1 MKNFYKKTESLTKII
16 LLTSL
21 LLFPVLSSADIIA
34 EKWTE
39 KCDKDQKNCS
49 INIKSEY
56 NLKDSDKKQT
66 LATITIRMQSTTE
79 KKMNLLDAEENTYK
93 LSQENKFTP
102 VIFVNLPLNVDLRKN
117 PLIQVDN
124 KNVLNVTYTH
134 CNNQIGCSTV
144 AELNND
150 IINLFK
156 EGKEVNVII
165 AAVGNNKNMS
175 IKFPLKG
182 FTKSYKKLLK

>member
-79 KKMNLLDAEENTYK
+79 KKMNLLDAEVNT
-93 LSQENKFTP
+93 
-102 VIFVNLPLNVDLRKN
+102 
-117 PLIQVDN
+117 
-124 KNVLNVTYTH
+124 
-134 CNNQIGCSTV
+134 
-144 AELNND
+144 
-150 IINLFK
+150 
-156 EGKEVNVII
+156 
-165 AAVGNNKNMS
+165 
-175 IKFPLKG
+175 
-182 FTKSYKKLLK
+182 

>member
-102 VIFVNLPLNVDLRKN
+102 VMFVNLPLNVDLRKN

-124 KNVLNVTYTH
+124 KNVLNVNYTH
-134 CNNQIGCSTV
+134 CKYV
-144 AELNND
+144 
-150 IINLFK
+150 
-156 EGKEVNVII
+156 
-165 AAVGNNKNMS
+165 
-175 IKFPLKG
+175 
-182 FTKSYKKLLK
+182 Y

>member
-102 VIFVNLPLNVDLRKN
+102 VMFVNLPLNVDLRKN

-124 KNVLNVTYTH
+124 KNVLNVNYTH
-134 CNNQIGCSTV
+134 CNNQIGCATV

>member
-39 KCDKDQKNCS
+39 KCDKDRKNCS

-79 KKMNLLDAEENTYK
+79 KKMSLLDAEENTYK

-102 VIFVNLPLNVDLRKN
+102 VMFVNLPLNVDLRKN

-124 KNVLNVTYTH
+124 KNVLNVNYTH
-134 CNNQIGCSTV
+134 CNNQIGCATV